1 MSFADQVQRCPQ
13 VQYRLIPV
21 LDNNIRDDIIEL
33 DDEAAKSIFLAC
45 TYSCPSGNTLQLTPT
60 ESFGGSKYHAEC
72 VSIDC
77 LGFDSHFTCLFTYTR
92 IKLGSKEWFRFEEI
106 GQRVKVDVDA
116 YCTVPSNFFQ

>member
-33 DDEAAKSIFLAC
+33 DDEAAKSILFGLHIFM
-45 TYSCPSGNTLQLTPT
+45 TFWNTLQSTPT

-72 VSIDC
+72 VSIEC
-77 LGFDSHFTCLFTYTR
+77 LGFDSHNPCLFTYTR
-92 IKLGSKEWFRFEEI
+92 IKLTR
-106 GQRVKVDVDA
+106 
-116 YCTVPSNFFQ
+116 